1 MAAKLNDDEY
11 NLAMYVLAISILACA
26 LADLSSTLVP
36 EEIPAKLRCGLCNLV
51 AVNAVKLPCCE
62 TSICDKCELMRST
75 YLEART
81 LTVVRKAKQDSRNN
95 VPSASTIRCRLTF
108 ALQ

>member
-1 MAAKLNDDEY
+1 MSS
-11 NLAMYVLAISILACA
+11 ISTLACTN
-26 LADLSSTLVP
+26 ADLSSTLVP

-75 YLEART
+75 YLEAGM
-81 LTVVRKAKQDSRNN
+81 LTVVNKAKQDSRNN
-95 VPSASTIRCRLTF
+95 VLFASTSRCRPTF

>member
-1 MAAKLNDDEY
+1 MSSR
-11 NLAMYVLAISILACA
+11 SIRARA

-62 TSICDKCELMRST
+62 TSICDKCESMRSI
-75 YLEART
+75 YLEARM
-81 LTVVRKAKQDSRNN
+81 LTVMNKAKQDFRSN
-95 VPSASTIRCRLTF
+95 VQSASTSRCRLTF